1 MLSNALYCKYKTLLI
16 SFSHI
21 FIIREEDVASEKLA
35 NPGTTVAAFSW
46 WADPLEILPYLHHDA
61 LGVPT

>member
-1 MLSNALYCKYKTLLI
+1 MG
-16 SFSHI
+16 
-21 FIIREEDVASEKLA
+21 EENVASEKLA

-61 LGVPT
+61 LGVPTSRFM